1 MAILREQGVNG
12 QIEMAAAFTA
22 AGFDAVDVH
31 MSDLAANAALLQRF
45 NGLAA
50 CGGFSF
56 GDVLG
61 AGQGWA
67 KSILF
72 NPTLAD
78 QFARFFA
85 NPATFSLGVCNGC
98 QMLSGLKTII
108 PGASQWPSLR
118 RNRSEQYEA
127 RLVLLKVSAMDSIFL
142 SGMDGSVAPIVVSHG
157 EGRAEF
163 DEGAEAGAGI
173 CLRMVDAQHQASDVF
188 PWNSN
193 GSPGGAAGFSAAGG
207 RVLMMMPHPERV
219 FRRAQLSFKSAR
231 NPTPAGQIDASPWL
245 RMFRNARHWLG

>member
-1 MAILREQGVNG
+1 
-12 QIEMAAAFTA
+12 MAALRRLGLQCLA
-22 AGFDAVDVH
+22 
-31 MSDLAANAALLQRF
+31 LAANANRLHNF

-72 NPTLAD
+72 NATLAEE
-78 QFARFFA
+78 FARFFA
-85 NPATFSLGVCNGC
+85 NPATFALGVCNGC
-98 QMLSGLKTII
+98 QMLSGLKSII
-108 PGASQWPSLR
+108 PGAEHWPSLR

-127 RLVLLKVSAMDSIFL
+127 RLVLLKVSTGDSLFL
-142 SGMDGSVAPIVVSHG
+142 QGMDGSVAPIVVSHG

-163 DEGAEAGAGI
+163 AEAQAHAQAGI
-173 CLRMVDAQHQASDVF
+173 CLRMVDGNYQATEAF

-193 GSPGGAAGFSAAGG
+193 GSPGGAAGFSAAQG

-219 FRRAQLSFKSAR
+219 FRRAQLSFKAPRKHASIE
-231 NPTPAGQIDASPWL
+231 QLDASPWMRL
-245 RMFRNARHWLG
+245 FRNARYWLG